1 MNISEVMGST
11 NVRSYMFGKDNI
23 GQITSTLSNGGII
36 LYPTD
41 TIWGIGCDATNPVAV
56 ERVFKL
62 KNRPPAKSFVLLV
75 DSIEMLKEYVN
86 HVHPRVDTLLHYH
99 VRPLTVIYDQARNL
113 PQNVI
118 ANDGSVGIRIV
129 QDVFCRELIRS
140 FGKPL
145 VATSANISNEPSPTC
160 FGNVSSEV
168 IQGVDYV
175 ARHRQNDTS
184 QGEPSV
190 IIKVD
195 NEGEIEFLRK

>member
-1 MNISEVMGST
+1 
-11 NVRSYMFGKDNI
+11 MFGKDNI
-23 GQITSTLSNGGII
+23 GQISSILSDGGIM

-62 KNRPPAKSFVLLV
+62 KNREQSKSFVLLV

-86 HVHPRVDTLLHYH
+86 HVHPRVDTLLHFH
-99 VRPLTVIYDQARNL
+99 VRPLTVVYDQARNL

-118 ANDGSVGIRIV
+118 ANDGSIGIRIV
-129 QDVFCRELIRS
+129 QDVFCREIIRS

-145 VATSANISNEPSPTC
+145 VATSANISNAPSPTC
-160 FGNVSSEV
+160 FGNVSSAV

-175 ARHRQNDTS
+175 ARHRQNDTK

-190 IIKVD
+190 IIKVT
-195 NEGEIEFLRK
+195 NGGEIDFIRK